1 MTSEIINTLKEH
13 AEHEPIVG
21 YFGYGSLVNE
31 DTLRTKYIASVPATL
46 LNWQRMWDIPIG
58 KNFDDLDISLLT
70 SRPVEKSSTT
80 GVIVFD
86 RASNLP
92 QVDERETNYDRHKL
106 SLDGLH
112 SPVDL
117 SQISCDFYVYQAQ
130 KNFVNLDPRPPI
142 LQSYLDAVLQG
153 FLRIYGNKGVE
164 DFVNDTANFHTP
176 ILQDRDTPKY
186 PRSVELKPEE
196 QDLIDYILR
205 SRTDISFIPLKQA
218 I

>member
-1 MTSEIINTLKEH
+1 MTSAIIKTLIEH
-13 AEHEPIVG
+13 AQQEPIVG

-31 DTLRTKYIASVPATL
+31 DTLRTKYIASIPATL

-70 SRPVEKSSTT
+70 SRPVEKSITT

-106 SLDGLH
+106 NLDGLN

-117 SQISCDFYVYQAQ
+117 SNIPCDFYVYEAQ
-130 KNFVNLDPRPPI
+130 KNPALPDPRPPI

-186 PRSVELKPEE
+186 PRSVQLKPEE
-196 QDLIDYILR
+196 RDLIDYILTSR
-205 SRTDISFIPLKQA
+205 SDISFIPLKQTL
-218 I
+218 

>member
-1 MTSEIINTLKEH
+1 MTSEIIKTLKKH

-58 KNFDDLDISLLT
+58 KNFDD
-70 SRPVEKSSTT
+70 
-80 GVIVFD
+80 

-92 QVDERETNYDRHKL
+92 QVDERETNYDRRKL

-130 KNFVNLDPRPPI
+130 KNLVNLDPRPPI

-218 I
+218 L

>member
-1 MTSEIINTLKEH
+1 MTSEIIKTLKKH

-218 I
+218 L